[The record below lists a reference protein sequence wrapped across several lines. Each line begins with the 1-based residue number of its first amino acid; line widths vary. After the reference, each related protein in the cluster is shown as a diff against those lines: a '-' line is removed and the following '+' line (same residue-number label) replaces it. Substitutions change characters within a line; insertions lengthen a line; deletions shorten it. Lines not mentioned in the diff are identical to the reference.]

1 MIEPFLSFSSF
12 SHLISLPDCR
22 HVTRGPGVKWE
33 SESIGSKAG
42 PVWKVWLKKKQA
54 LIIQSLSM
62 TLGDTVYCPSQVTT
76 TLHSTQHYTP
86 PHPTTTPPHASTHH
100 YTTSTRLHTP
110 IHHLD
115 TPPHLL
121 AGISYTHIQ
130 YAQKCVQA
138 TAFNIELCYMLIH
151 CNLQVI

>member
-110 IHHLD
+110 PHHLH
-115 TPPHLL
+115 TPTRHPLSSCLVTGPH
-121 AGISYTHIQ
+121 APDPHNTQQIHI
-130 YAQKCVQA
+130 
-138 TAFNIELCYMLIH
+138 ILER
-151 CNLQVI
+151 